1 MMRWIADQFDAFRMD
16 VWPTVRWVAYAYL
29 AVMVLFLV
37 ASPDVRWN
45 LAANAHRLS
54 CHFDHLAGSP
64 SEGWRGVDCEA
75 WFYRR

>member
-1 MMRWIADQFDAFRMD
+1 MMRWIADKFDAFRMD
-16 VWPTVRWVAYAYL
+16 VWRAVRWVAYAYL

-45 LAANAHRLS
+45 IAANAQRLR
-54 CHFDHLAGSP
+54 CHVDHLAGSP
-64 SEGWRGVDCEA
+64 SDDWRGVDCEA